1 MLRFRVN
8 VNARHLLLHTLSLD
22 PARMQHTVYNLNVSP
37 PFSRVNGYYTQRS
50 GFMGSGR
57 IEWETGSLIAL
68 IYARV

>member
-1 MLRFRVN
+1 
-8 VNARHLLLHTLSLD
+8 
-22 PARMQHTVYNLNVSP
+22 MQHTVYNLNVSP